1 MLHMENIMHG
11 FGRVFAVAALGL
23 GSVAAGMPA
32 HASLILT
39 ASLFT
44 PQPIPG
50 TTTVIGVQGIV
61 PPSQTAIIA
70 PGYMVSFSGGVTAD
84 QGVVHGTLPG
94 GHATPVAGVSGGNP
108 EYLTGDFDSA
118 LTTNIADSGN
128 YLSTG
133 LGTITISFTKNQ
145 DALAGLWGSIDTGNL
160 LTLLESGT
168 PVGSV
173 TGTQVQTAASGF
185 VGNGFQGPGGSAYV
199 AINSTLPF
207 NEIELTSSV
216 VSFEMNGIVGSTSP
230 IGDPEPTSLMLL
242 GAGLVGLC
250 LIRRRRA

>member
-94 GHATPVAGVSGGNP
+94 GHATPVAGVSGDNP

-216 VSFEMNGIVGSTSP
+216 VSFEINGIVGSTSP

>member
-1 MLHMENIMHG
+1 MLYMENVMREL
-11 FGRVFAVAALGL
+11 GRIFVVAALGL

-44 PQPIPG
+44 PVTVPG
-50 TTTVIGVQGIV
+50 TTTVIGVQGIT
-61 PPSQTAIIA
+61 PPSQALITRS
-70 PGYMVSFSGGVTAD
+70 GYTVSFSGVPSD
-84 QGVVHGTLPG
+84 QGVVQGTLLPL
-94 GHATPVAGVSGGNP
+94 HATPVAGVSGGNP

-118 LTTNIADSGN
+118 LTTNIAASGN
-128 YLSTG
+128 YLSTD
-133 LGTITISFTKNQ
+133 LGTITINFTGNQ
-145 DALAGLWGSIDTGNL
+145 EALGALWGSIDTGNM

-173 TGTQVQTAASGF
+173 TGTQVQMAASGF
-185 VGNGFQGPGGSAYV
+185 VSNGFQGPGGSAYV
-199 AINSTLPF
+199 EINSTLPF

-216 VSFEMNGIVGSTSP
+216 VSFEIAGIVGSTSP
-230 IGDPEPTSLMLL
+230 ITTPEPTSLMLL
-242 GAGLVGLC
+242 GAGLVGLG